1 MYWSNIW
8 LHNKWVALYSLT
20 NELRDKKEVVRKI
33 TAENSNLTEQLTSL
47 ETKQEKTE
55 QQLLTAKKVRVI
67 V

>member
-1 MYWSNIW
+1 MYWSNIR
-8 LHNKWVALYSLT
+8 LHNKLVALYSLT

>member
-1 MYWSNIW
+1 MYWSNIR
-8 LHNKWVALYSLT
+8 LHNKLVALYSLT

-33 TAENSNLTEQLTSL
+33 TAENSNLTEQLMSL

>member
-1 MYWSNIW
+1 MYWSNIR

>member
-1 MYWSNIW
+1 MYWSNIR

-55 QQLLTAKKVRVI
+55 QQLLTAKKVRVS

>member
-1 MYWSNIW
+1 MYWSKIG

>member
-1 MYWSNIW
+1 MYWSNIR
-8 LHNKWVALYSLT
+8 LHNKWVAFYSLT

-47 ETKQEKTE
+47 ETTQEKTE